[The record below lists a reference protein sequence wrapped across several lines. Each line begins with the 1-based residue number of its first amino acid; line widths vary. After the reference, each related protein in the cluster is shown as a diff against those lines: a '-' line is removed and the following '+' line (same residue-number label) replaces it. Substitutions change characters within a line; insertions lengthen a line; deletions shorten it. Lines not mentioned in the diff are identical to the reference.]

1 MTSRMLALPSPPRKA
16 EKPQARK
23 RLWELDARFLCPL
36 IGLCLNRAELRR
48 LAKERVYAVDAAAS
62 DYQLHSAFV
71 GMGRKHDQRA
81 KALNKYLEKKYRPAL
96 RRYAQAQ
103 DDQALRELW
112 RQDCAGSREGQAWW
126 HLLTHPAA
134 GVELLEELYGEL
146 HMLGH
151 EAAALLGSERAR
163 HAALQERLDMLE
175 EILASEREAQ
185 RRERSRFDASL
196 SELHAQ
202 LAAQS
207 ELEWENQELARENER
222 LRGREEKIINGTLLQ
237 ESREESASLQE
248 ENRHLRA
255 EHAKLAAELGAYRQ
269 LAAKAA
275 EREQGYIAQ
284 LDTLKM
290 QQRELLQELAAAEQQ
305 IVQQAMQEESCGQCG
320 QCGASACPGAKLCG
334 KRVLYVGG
342 HHKMVAH
349 YRRVV
354 EAAGASFLHHDGGV
368 ESARSHLPKM
378 LSSADAVMCPVDCV
392 SHDACIC
399 VKKMCKRFNKP
410 CVLMRSSG
418 LSSLARGLDEL
429 VQ

>member
-1 MTSRMLALPSPPRKA
+1 MTNRMLALPPPPRKV

-36 IGLCLNRAELRR
+36 IGLCLSRAELRR

-71 GMGRKHDQRA
+71 GMGRQHDQRA
-81 KALNKYLEKKYRPAL
+81 STLNKYLEKKYRPAL

-112 RQDCAGSREGQAWW
+112 QQDCAVSREGQAWW
-126 HLLTHPAA
+126 HLLTHPAGSMA
-134 GVELLEELYGEL
+134 LLEELYGEL
-146 HMLGH
+146 HMQGH
-151 EAAALLGSERAR
+151 EAVGLIRSERAKY
-163 HAALQERLDMLE
+163 AALQERLDMLE

-185 RRERSRFDASL
+185 RLERSRFDASL

-207 ELEWENQELARENER
+207 ELEWENQELAKENER
-222 LRGREEKIINGTLLQ
+222 LRGREEKIINGALLQ
-237 ESREESASLQE
+237 ESRQHSASLQE
-248 ENRHLRA
+248 ENRHLHDECA
-255 EHAKLAAELGAYRQ
+255 GLSAELDAYRQ
-269 LAAKAA
+269 LAAKGA
-275 EREQGYIAQ
+275 EREQGYVAQ
-284 LDTLKM
+284 LDALRA
-290 QQRELLQELAAAEQQ
+290 QQAELTQELTAAEQQ
-305 IVQQAMQEESCGQCG
+305 LFQQALEEEGCSGCEQCG
-320 QCGASACPGAKLCG
+320 TNCPGAKLCG

-342 HHKMVAH
+342 HHKMIAH

-354 EAAGASFLHHDGGV
+354 EAAGASFMHHDGGV

-399 VKKMCKRFNKP
+399 VKKMCKRFYKP